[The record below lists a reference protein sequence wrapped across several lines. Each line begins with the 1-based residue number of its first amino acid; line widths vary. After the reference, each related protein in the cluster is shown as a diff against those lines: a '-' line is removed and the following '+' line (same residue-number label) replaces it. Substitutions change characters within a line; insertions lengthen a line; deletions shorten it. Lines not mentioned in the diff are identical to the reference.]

1 MNLRIKAYRYK
12 ATGSA
17 HRWDCMAISDGTRVL
32 EVRHGGRIN
41 CHPEDTGSFNDL
53 FRAISKLSR
62 IKPTVVRR
70 NEGAVMEIW
79 EGVEL

>member
-1 MNLRIKAYRYK
+1 MNLKIKAYRYK
-12 ATGSA
+12 STGSA

-53 FRAISKLSR
+53 FRAISKLTK